1 MSAVVFES
9 YSPGRLDG
17 WSTSLVLHG
26 VLGGLILFV
35 AMEAEKPLL
44 PEPFRWDVAF
54 LPATPTQTPVAQ
66 VKPAEPLMAKAQP
79 PTPQVQPIEP
89 LVEKAQP
96 PAPPPVPRPSRV
108 VTPKPVVTRQ
118 AAPEAPAVTEAVAP
132 AQQQAVVSSAPAT
145 PVMEQTQP
153 SEPEAPPPSA
163 VVDTGWL
170 ADLLWRRME
179 ALKRYPYLAR
189 RNGWE
194 GQVLIKAVIGA
205 DGRLLHAEIQ
215 QSSGHEALDQDAL
228 KVLRASTPLELEQN
242 PSWQQV
248 TLTIPV
254 SYRLQR

>member
-1 MSAVVFES
+1 MSAVVFEN

-26 VLGGLILFV
+26 ALGGLILF
-35 AMEAEKPLL
+35 AIMGAEKPLL
-44 PEPFRWDVAF
+44 PEPFRWEVA
-54 LPATPTQTPVAQ
+54 LLSAAPSAP
-66 VKPAEPLMAKAQP
+66 M
-79 PTPQVQPIEP
+79 
-89 LVEKAQP
+89 AQP
-96 PAPPPVPRPSRV
+96 PAAQVQPA
-108 VTPKPVVTRQ
+108 Q
-118 AAPEAPAVTEAVAP
+118 AAPAPSRAVAPQPVVARQAAPAVTETVAP
-132 AQQQAVVSSAPAT
+132 VQQQAVVSAA
-145 PVMEQTQP
+145 PVMEQAPVIERP
-153 SEPEAPPPSA
+153 SEPEASPPSA
-163 VVDTGWL
+163 VADTGWL

-242 PSWQQV
+242 PSWQQA

-254 SYRLQR
+254 AYRLQR

>member
-1 MSAVVFES
+1 
-9 YSPGRLDG
+9 
-17 WSTSLVLHG
+17 VLHG
-26 VLGGLILFV
+26 ALGGLILF
-35 AMEAEKPLL
+35 AIMGAEKPSL

-54 LPATPTQTPVAQ
+54 LPAAPSAPVAQ
-66 VKPAEPLMAKAQP
+66 VQPAAPL
-79 PTPQVQPIEP
+79 
-89 LVEKAQP
+89 
-96 PAPPPVPRPSRV
+96 PVPRPSRV
-108 VTPKPVVTRQ
+108 VAPDPVVTRQ
-118 AAPEAPAVTEAVAP
+118 AAPDAAADAHGVTEAVAP
-132 AQQQAVVSSAPAT
+132 VQQQAVVSAAPT
-145 PVMEQTQP
+145 IEQAEL

-163 VVDTGWL
+163 VADTGWL

-194 GQVLIKAVIGA
+194 GQVLIKAIIGA

-242 PSWQQV
+242 PSWQQA

-254 SYRLQR
+254 AYRLQR